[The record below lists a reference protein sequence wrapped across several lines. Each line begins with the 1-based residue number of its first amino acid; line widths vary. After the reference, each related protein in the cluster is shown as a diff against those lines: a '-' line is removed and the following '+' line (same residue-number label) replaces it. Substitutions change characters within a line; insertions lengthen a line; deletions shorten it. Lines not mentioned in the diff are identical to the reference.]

1 MKCRQKNKF
10 PNHKVLAIASGVMAA
25 LATLQSSAQEVAD
38 QTVEM
43 EEVVV
48 TATGT
53 LIRGVQPVGSQT
65 LSVDEAAIED
75 LAPATMNEL
84 LGTLP
89 QVSNFFNNRP
99 EQDPRGV
106 GRNTINRPNLRNL
119 PGINSA
125 SGATTLILVDGHR
138 MGPVGVEQ
146 SSFDPDML
154 PAIVMQGVEIVTDG
168 GSSIYGADAVGGV
181 INFKTRDEFDGVRVD
196 LGYDFGDEYSSS
208 NVAVMAGTKWQG
220 GSGYLALAH
229 SERDQL
235 RNRDVSWGKDGIWS
249 EDGSTLS
256 PADVQCRQAVGS
268 QTTYV
273 YLPSFVNPQ
282 IPPPGVWTDNAA
294 VGGGTQSLGAPCDN
308 SGFGSY
314 LPEQDRDWLYGGIT
328 QDLSDRLSL
337 NVKAYY
343 SQRELTA
350 TSDPRGGT
358 VSDPEPSGEGAPFQQ
373 YIQNQLSFSYAANS
387 GYVEAPRVIDIDV
400 WGVTPEFTY
409 ELNNDWRLLTT
420 FHYSMSNSKS
430 TGSGVNQL
438 LQNESIANGSLNP
451 ANVAAADPALVASIL
466 DQYDVKDTEQE
477 MFYGR
482 VIADGP
488 LFTLP
493 AGEVRVAVGAQYT
506 DQSAELL
513 AGDFTS
519 TDRSGLQTRSND
531 RDITSVFAE
540 VSVPV
545 VESLTLSLSARYD
558 DYSDFGDTTNPN
570 VGFSWMPVEWLE
582 IFGHWGESFN
592 APTPIDPLLPG
603 FIRGYFPFAAFIVPD
618 GGQRD
623 PSRLDV
629 LLAEGA
635 GGALQ
640 PQTAEIWSLGFN
652 MQPVDGLRINMN
664 YFDIEFND
672 LLGSVNPQSAVAVQQ
687 NPDKFIFNP
696 TQAQVDEFLSQM
708 ANGDQYAGL
717 PAGPIGVLVDRRIG
731 NTDQALLE
739 GLDFGIEYSHQ
750 TSFGQMSYG
759 LSGTKQLDFVTISN
773 GNASDVLKYDTSD
786 LNLVASVGWAREGM
800 RGNLRVK
807 YSAGFDSN
815 PATGAANQT
824 SVDDFVVADLHL
836 ALDVDDSLTF
846 SVNVENLLDE
856 EPPEWRLNQ
865 QPAYGFWTLG
875 RVVKVGISKTF

>member
-1 MKCRQKNKF
+1 MEQRHTNKI
-10 PNHKVLAIASGVMAA
+10 PNHKVLAIASGVVAA
-25 LATLQSSAQEVAD
+25 LVTLQASAQEVAD

-249 EDGSTLS
+249 EDGSTLN

-273 YLPSFVNPQ
+273 FLPSFVNPL

-308 SGFGSY
+308 SGFSSY
-314 LPEQDRDWLYGGIT
+314 LPEQDRDWLYGGIS
-328 QDLSDRLSL
+328 QDLTDRLSL
-337 NVKAYY
+337 KVKAYY
-343 SQRELTA
+343 SQRELTV
-350 TSDPRGGT
+350 TGDPRGGT
-358 VSDPEPSGEGAPFQQ
+358 VSDPAPSGEGAPFQQ

-387 GYVEAPRVIDIDV
+387 GYVEAPRVLDIDV

-420 FHYSMSNSKS
+420 FHYSISNSKS

-438 LQNESIANGSLNP
+438 LQSESIANGSLNP
-451 ANVAAADPALVASIL
+451 ANVAAADPSLVASIL
-466 DQYDVKDTEQE
+466 DQYEVKDTEQE
-477 MFYGR
+477 MLYGR

-488 LFTLP
+488 LFSLP
-493 AGEVRVAVGAQYT
+493 AGEVRVAVGAQYS
-506 DQSAELL
+506 DQSAKLL
-513 AGDFTS
+513 VGEFTS
-519 TDRSGLQTRSND
+519 TDRSGLQTRSSD
-531 RDITSVFAE
+531 RDVTSVFAE

-592 APTPIDPLLPG
+592 APTPVDPLLPG

-739 GLDFGIEYSHQ
+739 GLDFGISYSHQ

-773 GNASDVLKYDTSD
+773 GNESDVLKYDTSD

-824 SVDDFVVADLHL
+824 SIDDFVVADLHF

-856 EPPEWRLNQ
+856 EPPEWRLNS
-865 QPAYGFWTLG
+865 QPRYAFWTLG
-875 RVVKVGISKTF
+875 RVVKVGVSKTF

>member
-1 MKCRQKNKF
+1 LSSTFK
-10 PNHKVLAIASGVMAA
+10 IA
-25 LATLQSSAQEVAD
+25 
-38 QTVEM
+38 
-43 EEVVV
+43 
-48 TATGT
+48 
-53 LIRGVQPVGSQT
+53 
-65 LSVDEAAIED
+65 
-75 LAPATMNEL
+75 
-84 LGTLP
+84 
-89 QVSNFFNNRP
+89 
-99 EQDPRGV
+99 
-106 GRNTINRPNLRNL
+106 
-119 PGINSA
+119 
-125 SGATTLILVDGHR
+125 
-138 MGPVGVEQ
+138 
-146 SSFDPDML
+146 
-154 PAIVMQGVEIVTDG
+154 
-168 GSSIYGADAVGGV
+168 
-181 INFKTRDEFDGVRVD
+181 
-196 LGYDFGDEYSSS
+196 
-208 NVAVMAGTKWQG
+208 
-220 GSGYLALAH
+220 
-229 SERDQL
+229 
-235 RNRDVSWGKDGIWS
+235 
-249 EDGSTLS
+249 
-256 PADVQCRQAVGS
+256 
-268 QTTYV
+268 
-273 YLPSFVNPQ
+273 
-282 IPPPGVWTDNAA
+282 
-294 VGGGTQSLGAPCDN
+294 
-308 SGFGSY
+308 
-314 LPEQDRDWLYGGIT
+314 
-328 QDLSDRLSL
+328 
-337 NVKAYY
+337 
-343 SQRELTA
+343 
-350 TSDPRGGT
+350 
-358 VSDPEPSGEGAPFQQ
+358 
-373 YIQNQLSFSYAANS
+373 

-409 ELNNDWRLLTT
+409 ELNSDWRLLTT
-420 FHYSMSNSKS
+420 LHYSMSNSKS
-430 TGSGVNQL
+430 TGSGVNQT
-438 LQNESIANGSLNP
+438 LQNTSIANGSLNP

-519 TDRSGLQTRSND
+519 TDRSGLQTSSND

-750 TSFGQMSYG
+750 TSIGQMSYG

-786 LNLVASVGWAREGM
+786 LNLVASLGWAREGM

-875 RVVKVGISKTF
+875 RVVKVGVSKTF